1 MRPFDRG
8 LLIIY
13 SLALTLSFLIAI
25 PVLAGLVNQN
35 ELSVYYSRF
44 LQQPVLSFVL
54 LGLLIIIGGR
64 LFWVSVRPTR
74 EQAVV
79 HEGALGRI
87 RIALTAIES
96 LVEKVVSQNS
106 GVREVKASVFTHPQ
120 GIGIRIRAAVTPD
133 ICIPEISGVIQE
145 QVKERV
151 LAVTGIAV
159 QQVDILVHSISAH
172 KQRVE

>member
-13 SLALTLSFLIAI
+13 SLALTLLFLIVI
-25 PVLAGLVNQN
+25 PVLAGLVDQN
-35 ELSVYYSRF
+35 RLSVYYSRVV
-44 LQQPVLSFVL
+44 QQPVILFIL

-96 LVEKVVSQNS
+96 LAEKVAFQNS
-106 GVREVKASVFTHPQ
+106 GIREAKASVFTCPQ
-120 GIGIRIRAAVTPD
+120 GIGIRVKAAVTPD

-151 LAVTGIAV
+151 LAVTGVGV
-159 QQVDILVHSISAH
+159 QQVDILVHSISA
-172 KQRVE
+172 KKPRVE